1 MIILARP
8 RRGQSSKRQRGLTLL
23 ELLIALAIFSLIS
36 LMSYGGLKTVLDGR
50 EGGERVADRLSE
62 IEIAFSIFE
71 RDLLQIVKRPIRGSY
86 GERESAFIG
95 NEEESLLEFT
105 RGGRSNPL
113 HRIRSSLL
121 RVRYQFVDGVWYRKS
136 WAVLDRAHDSNPLEE
151 QLMSEVESL
160 DFRYMNQQQEWT
172 REWRIPVGSAENF
185 TDIERSQVNFPV
197 AVEVT
202 MDIKG
207 WGRMRRLLMLSLE
220 G

>member
-1 MIILARP
+1 
-8 RRGQSSKRQRGLTLL
+8 
-23 ELLIALAIFSLIS
+23 
-36 LMSYGGLKTVLDGR
+36 
-50 EGGERVADRLSE
+50 
-62 IEIAFSIFE
+62 
-71 RDLLQIVKRPIRGSY
+71 
-86 GERESAFIG
+86 
-95 NEEESLLEFT
+95 
-105 RGGRSNPL
+105 
-113 HRIRSSLL
+113 
-121 RVRYQFVDGVWYRKS
+121 
-136 WAVLDRAHDSNPLEE
+136 
-151 QLMSEVESL
+151 MSEVESL